1 MAVEKVFT
9 QGEATDAAIQAFIRE
24 NEEEWQDG
32 ARHQADVQGMGTGP
46 DSERARLAAAKVQS
60 PPPAPNVQERL
71 MSDEPPAPNYQQL
84 YGQETNEKGKW
95 RRTAEDALAELNQA
109 KSELAALRNMQV
121 GQGAPTGYPPAYAYQ
136 PPAQAYQPQYAYPY
150 GQPQVPQV
158 PQAPQV
164 PSQMNFFNKDA
175 GEFIEVSEMNKVLS
189 EVVAPAVMQ
198 LWQQQQSLQQAQV
211 VAMKM
216 GAGITPQVEQR
227 LAVSFPWL
235 QSIQDGPPRI
245 AAMQDI
251 LNRESQQP
259 TAPVRAPQATQSPVE
274 AAARRV
280 TYIESASNR
289 SQAGPGEGKTLDQI
303 IAEEYSKAT
312 TAAEKRAV
320 LLKYG
325 GQQVND
331 FGPDVLTR

>member
-1 MAVEKVFT
+1 MATEKVFT
-9 QGEATDAAIQAFIRE
+9 QGEATDASIQAFIRGD
-24 NEEEWQDG
+24 EEEWQDG
-32 ARHQADVQGMGTGP
+32 SRHQLESQGLGSGP
-46 DSERARLAAAKVQS
+46 DGERDRLANLN
-60 PPPAPNVQERL
+60 PPPEYTPPVQERL
-71 MSDEPPAPNYQQL
+71 MSNEQAAPNYQQL

-109 KSELAALRNMQV
+109 KAELAALRNVQV
-121 GQGAPTGYPPAYAYQ
+121 GQGAPVGYPPAYAYQ

-150 GQPQVPQV
+150 GQPQVPQPPQQV
-158 PQAPQV
+158 P
-164 PSQMNFFNKDA
+164 PSQMNFFNKEA
-175 GEFIEVSEMNKVLS
+175 GEFVEVSEMNKVLS

-211 VAMKM
+211 AAMKM

-289 SQAGPGEGKTLDQI
+289 SQAGPGEGKPLSQI
-303 IAEEYSKAT
+303 IAEEFAAAT
-312 TAAEKRAV
+312 TAEEKKRV

-325 GQQVND
+325 TAQVND
-331 FGPDVLTR
+331 YGPNVLTR